1 MGVYEKNIEKL
12 ELKDPQL
19 AEKLLGID
27 DSDVEVLYS
36 KTAFPIVRYNNMYI
50 SSAYDP
56 EREAVTRVN
65 GIDNLNAS
73 TMVVSFGFGM
83 GYELRE
89 LCNRV
94 YSNPATLIIA
104 IVCNL
109 KIFKKA
115 MACNDLTDLI
125 MLERLLIMD
134 GTREDFNS
142 YFFTH
147 YSNAVIY
154 TEKVTYFLHPIISN
168 LEQETVKRC
177 AQNLRSSLF
186 NSMVTFGNAVF
197 DTLDGI
203 KQILDNTAAIINSPD
218 LTGLKGCFKGI
229 PAICVAT
236 GPSLDKNIGDLKA
249 AVGKAVIFA
258 GESNIAKLRNEGV
271 KFDAACIIERVDE
284 VYEIS
289 LGRKPIEGDV
299 VFFGDAVVKSIVF
312 EQHKGKNIV
321 VFRSTTEAESIF
333 SRYLD
338 NLNDIPIGLSVA
350 HMNLA
355 IANYL
360 GFSPI
365 ILVGQDL
372 AYSEEGK
379 HHASKTLYDNAGSSF
394 YDYENFLTTEIYVKG
409 INGDMVRSNNN
420 WKSFLDIFA
429 AMIAENNMDCI
440 DATEGGAYIPG
451 TKVMTLKEAMNEYCS
466 KELEI
471 DFRNSFREPDN
482 KEKEKREVS
491 IRRLAEDQI
500 CSVENSIR
508 IVEDTIGLI
517 ESFNSKIKYIDKY
530 KDYMAKKLDEINF
543 NYKELMSDKLFAFVM
558 QPVAINYA
566 RESSSLR
573 LLNGQKECEEFCNMQ
588 MKYYE
593 QFRDILK
600 IELEIFKKWSDS
612 TCQ

>member
-1 MGVYEKNIEKL
+1 MEVFKKNIKML

-36 KTAFPIVRYNNMYI
+36 KTAFPVVRYNNMNI
-50 SSAYDP
+50 SSVYDP
-56 EREAVTRVN
+56 IREAVTRVDN
-65 GIDNLNAS
+65 VDNLNAS
-73 TMVVSFGFGM
+73 TLVVCFGFGM

-89 LCNRV
+89 ICNRV
-94 YSNPATLIIA
+94 YSNPAALIVVI
-104 IVCNL
+104 ICNL

-115 MACNDLTDLI
+115 IACNDLSDLI
-125 MLERLLIMD
+125 MLERLLILD

-142 YFFTH
+142 HFFTH
-147 YSNAVIY
+147 YSNTVIF
-154 TEKVTYFLHPIISN
+154 TGKITYFLHPIISK

-177 AQNLRSSLF
+177 AESLRSSLF
-186 NSMVTFGNAVF
+186 NSMVAFGNAVF
-197 DTLDGI
+197 DSLDGI
-203 KQILDNTAAIINSPD
+203 KQILDNTTAVINSPD
-218 LTGLKGCFKGI
+218 LTSLKGFFKGI

-271 KFDAACIIERVDE
+271 KFDAASIIERVDE

-289 LGRKPIEGDV
+289 LGKKPIEEDV
-299 VFFGDAVVKSIVF
+299 VFFGDAVVKNIVF
-312 EQHKGKNIV
+312 EQHKGKNVV
-321 VFRSTTEAESIF
+321 VFRSTTEAENIF

-338 NLNDIPIGLSVA
+338 NLNDISIGLSVA
-350 HMNLA
+350 HMNVA

-429 AMIAENNMDCI
+429 VMIAENNMDCI

-451 TKVMTLKEAMNEYCS
+451 TKVMTLKGAINQFCS
-466 KELEI
+466 KDLDI
-471 DFRNSFREPDN
+471 DFRTLFREPDN
-482 KEKEKREVS
+482 KEKEKRKDS
-491 IRRLAEDQI
+491 IRSL
-500 CSVENSIR
+500 VEEQLGNVEKSMR
-508 IVEDTIGLI
+508 IVQDTIDLI
-517 ESFNSKIKYIDKY
+517 EKFSSLIEFIDKH
-530 KDYMAKKLDEINF
+530 KDYLTKKLDEINS
-543 NYKELMSDKLFAFVM
+543 NYRELISDRLFAFVM
-558 QPVAINYA
+558 QPIMINYA

-573 LLNGQKECEEFCNMQ
+573 LLNSQEECRAFCNMQ
-588 MKYYE
+588 MKYYK
-593 QFRDILK
+593 QFRDILE